1 MRNTFRVLCKKPD
14 IRTACEDPDNKK
26 NPLQELWIH
35 RELLYIEG
43 NNPTIMAQ
51 LENDILITAI
61 LMLVITSGLLI
72 AGCTSTTTSSG
83 MTPQTTVS
91 PTPQMTVQTTAVTQT
106 STLTQESTNTPVP
119 AEISL
124 TSNAFLDNESIPSRY
139 TCDGQDVSPQLSWN
153 NVPPGTRSLML
164 IVEDHDAPGFTHW
177 RIFNI
182 PPTIRELSEDV
193 QKSQTLP
200 GGIVQGTNGFGAIG
214 YRGPCPPGGTAH
226 RYFFTLYALDT
237 EPNLS
242 WGTTKKDIAGHVIGT
257 AEIMGTYKRV

>member
-1 MRNTFRVLCKKPD
+1 
-14 IRTACEDPDNKK
+14 
-26 NPLQELWIH
+26 
-35 RELLYIEG
+35 
-43 NNPTIMAQ
+43 MAQ
-51 LENDILITAI
+51 FENGIIITAI
-61 LMLVITSGLLI
+61 LMLVIACGLLI
-72 AGCTSTTTSSG
+72 SGCTSTTTSSG
-83 MTPQTTVS
+83 MTPPTIVS
-91 PTPQMTVQTTAVTQT
+91 PTPQMTVLTTAVTQT
-106 STLTQESTNTPVP
+106 SSQMLERTHTPVP
-119 AEISL
+119 ANISL
-124 TSNAFLDNESIPSRY
+124 TSDAFLDNGSIPARY
-139 TCDGQDVSPQLSWN
+139 TCDGQDVSPQISWN
-153 NVPPGTRSLML
+153 NVPQGTRSLML

-182 PPTIRELSEDV
+182 PPSIRELSEDV

-237 EPNLS
+237 EPTLS